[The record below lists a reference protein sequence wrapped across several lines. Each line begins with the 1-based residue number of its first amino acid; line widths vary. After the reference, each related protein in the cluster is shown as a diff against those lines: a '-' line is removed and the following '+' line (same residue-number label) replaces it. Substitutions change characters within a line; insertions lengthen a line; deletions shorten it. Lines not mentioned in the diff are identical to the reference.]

1 MSQFE
6 INTLF
11 DVKGKIVLITGGTR
25 GIGLMMARGF
35 VANGAKVYISS
46 RTASVCQEVSR
57 ELSEIVFCKAIQAD
71 LSSKEG
77 RLALLDQF
85 RACESRLD
93 VLINNAGAAW
103 GATIQEHSEEAY
115 DKVMDLN
122 LKAMFFLSRDLI
134 PVLSNNTVGDPS
146 RIINIGS
153 IDGMVVPGHDNPIYS
168 ISKVAV
174 HQLTKIL
181 AAKISG
187 LGITVNAIAPGP
199 FESKMTAFMLTKAQ
213 REIELA
219 NPLKRIGIPEDM
231 AGIALFLSSKA
242 ASYINGVVI
251 PVDGGLHL
259 KSYQFI

>member
-25 GIGLMMARGF
+25 GIGLMMARWF

-57 ELSEIVFCKAIQAD
+57 ELSEIGFCKAIQAD

-103 GATIQEHSEEAY
+103 GATIQEHS
-115 DKVMDLN
+115 
-122 LKAMFFLSRDLI
+122 
-134 PVLSNNTVGDPS
+134 
-146 RIINIGS
+146 
-153 IDGMVVPGHDNPIYS
+153 
-168 ISKVAV
+168 
-174 HQLTKIL
+174 
-181 AAKISG
+181 
-187 LGITVNAIAPGP
+187 
-199 FESKMTAFMLTKAQ
+199 
-213 REIELA
+213 
-219 NPLKRIGIPEDM
+219 
-231 AGIALFLSSKA
+231 
-242 ASYINGVVI
+242 
-251 PVDGGLHL
+251 
-259 KSYQFI
+259 